1 MKMKVLIFGGNGFLG
16 KALQHEFNKSK
27 VDFFTVSRSN
37 TLSSFNV
44 DISKIDDFSSLPNNF
59 FTVIVN
65 CAAVLP
71 GGSYLDSEYLDLIYK
86 TNILG
91 SQNICNWISSQ
102 SSIVKIINCSTLVV
116 VKKPWDIPLLE
127 VEENTYPYGSHV
139 LYCSSKLTQELI
151 FKTFSDDFKIK
162 LAQIRFSTLYG
173 KGMNWNGLLCNF
185 LDQATNNK
193 KVILTN
199 GAKITADFLNVNDA
213 AKIILETAKS
223 DIEGIING
231 ATGIETSLLEAA
243 KAVKS
248 NFIEEISIVN
258 EEFHDMQSDRS
269 VISIKKLSSI
279 INTSKF
285 LTLKQGIKEMLL

>member
-1 MKMKVLIFGGNGFLG
+1 MKVLIFGGNGFLG

-27 VDFFTVSRSN
+27 VEFFTVSRSN

-44 DISKIDDFSSLPNNF
+44 DISKIDDFSSLPDNF

-71 GGSYLDSEYLDLIYK
+71 GGSYLDSAYLDLIYK

-102 SSIVKIINCSTLVV
+102 SSIVKIVNCSTLVV
-116 VKKPWDIPLLE
+116 VKKPWEMPLLE
-127 VEENTYPYGSHV
+127 VEENTYPFGSHV
-139 LYCSSKLTQELI
+139 LYCSSKLAQELI

-193 KVILTN
+193 KI
-199 GAKITADFLNVNDA
+199 ITFIFLN
-213 AKIILETAKS
+213 
-223 DIEGIING
+223 
-231 ATGIETSLLEAA
+231 
-243 KAVKS
+243 
-248 NFIEEISIVN
+248 
-258 EEFHDMQSDRS
+258 
-269 VISIKKLSSI
+269 
-279 INTSKF
+279 
-285 LTLKQGIKEMLL
+285 